1 MRKAGTAASY
11 LYPGLML
18 VIMAGAFLLRVFA
31 LDARPMHCD
40 EAVHAYK
47 AGILLETGRYE
58 YNPREYHGPV
68 LYYCSLPFFWLRG
81 ASAYSDLTESM
92 LRIVP
97 VLFGVGLILLL
108 GPLRKVLGA
117 KECLAAALL
126 TALSPAMVFYSR
138 YYIQEMALVFFSFA
152 ALVFGWR
159 YLRTGK
165 GGWAAVAGAF
175 FGAMYATKETCVIAW
190 TALGIAAIAT
200 HAVNRWRKESRPSSE
215 RPAYRYAHLG
225 AAAAAAMMVAFLFLS
240 GFLTHVRGAWD
251 SLGSYAFYLNR
262 AGVVG
267 AEVTSASAAI
277 DAAHHHYHP
286 WYFYLKMLLFSRY
299 GPGPWWSEAFILI
312 LAVVGGVSAFADGR
326 SAERDHSFVRFL
338 VFYTLV
344 LILIYSAIPYK
355 TPWVMLGFL
364 HGLILLAGVG
374 VVSLFRRF
382 SSLALKTAIGALLIL
397 GAVHLG
403 RQAWLAS
410 YRFDCDPRNPYVYAH
425 TSRDLLRLVDRV
437 EAIAAVHPEGR
448 NLLIKIVTDDYWPL
462 PWYLRGFDQVGYWN
476 RIPEV
481 PDADVA
487 ICKPEFEEPM
497 DARLKDAYQK
507 EYFGLRPEVL
517 MTTYIRSDWWDAF
530 LRERM

>member
-1 MRKAGTAASY
+1 MRKAETWKIY
-11 LYPGLML
+11 RFPGPML
-18 VIMAGAFLLRVFA
+18 VIVAGAFLLRVFA

-47 AGILLETGRYE
+47 TGILLETGRYE

-68 LYYCSLPFFWLRG
+68 LYYCSLPLLWLRG
-81 ASAYSDLTESM
+81 ANTHADFTESV
-92 LRIVP
+92 LRFVP
-97 VLFGVGLILLL
+97 VLFGSALVVLLW
-108 GPLRKVLGA
+108 PLRKVLGS
-117 KECLAAALL
+117 KECLAAGLL

-138 YYIQEMALVFFSFA
+138 YYIQEMALVFFTFS
-152 ALVFGWR
+152 ALVFAWR

-165 GGWAAVAGAF
+165 GIWAAVAGAF

-190 TALGIAAIAT
+190 TALAVAAIAT
-200 HAVNRWRKESRPSSE
+200 RMVNRWRNESRTSP
-215 RPAYRYAHLG
+215 RPAYQYAHLG
-225 AAAAAAMMVAFLFLS
+225 AASASALIVAFLFLS

-267 AEVTSASAAI
+267 AEVTSASIAI

-312 LAVVGGVSAFADGR
+312 LAVAGGVSAFADGR
-326 SAERDHSFVRFL
+326 SGERDHSFVRFL
-338 VFYTLV
+338 ALYTLV
-344 LILIYSAIPYK
+344 TILIYSAIPYK

-364 HGLILLAGVG
+364 HGLILLAAVG

-382 SSLALKTAIGALLIL
+382 PSRAMKAVIGVLLIL

-403 RQAWLAS
+403 SQAWLAS

-425 TSRDLLRLVDRV
+425 TSRDLIRLADRM
-437 EAIAAVHPEGR
+437 EALAIVHPEGR
-448 NLLIKIVTDDYWPL
+448 DLLIKIVTDDYWPL
-462 PWYLRGFDQVGYWN
+462 PWYLRGFGRVGYWD
-476 RIPEV
+476 RVPEA
-481 PDADVA
+481 PDADVV
-487 ICKPEFEEPM
+487 ICKPDFEEQM
-497 DARLKDAYQK
+497 DARLRDAYQK

-517 MTTYIRSDWWDAF
+517 LTAYIRSDLWHAF